1 MQNARY
7 DNISVEYYLID
18 FFLHVKICN
27 WNIYFMKF
35 KKNKCIIAICY
46 IYDGIHDI
54 LSHNL
59 FLYLFNDLLKSI
71 HYTVVI
77 FLVTCFLAWRVV
89 VDTLVWLACSTAEDG
104 WPDSSL
110 NHLSNRATERLV
122 YHVSV
127 NQQNSNEYRI
137 SILLLRFVRNF
148 LYFFWKVYLLLTY
161 KIIIN
166 DIKNIIK

>member
-35 KKNKCIIAICY
+35 KKNKCIIVICY

-137 SILLLRFVRNF
+137 SILLRFVRNF
-148 LYFFWKVYLLLTY
+148 LYFFEKFIYYLH
-161 KIIIN
+161 
-166 DIKNIIK
+166 IK